1 MKLELTIALDDDSY
15 DSSKKFLFDIP
26 YGVRDDDSENK
37 LVDLLNAAVNWED
50 VVSGLC
56 LEVSAKMPMSQ
67 EVLMQQTL
75 TLEQLKAAQSG
86 ATPEELA
93 DIQKNEQKE
102 EQK

>member
-15 DSSKKFLFDIP
+15 DSSKKFSFDIP

-37 LVDLLNAAVNWED
+37 LVDLLNAAVNWDD
-50 VVSGLC
+50 VVAGLC

-67 EVLMQQTL
+67 EVMMQQTL
-75 TLEQLKAAQSG
+75 TLEQLKAAQNG

-93 DIQKNEQKE
+93 NIQKNEQKE